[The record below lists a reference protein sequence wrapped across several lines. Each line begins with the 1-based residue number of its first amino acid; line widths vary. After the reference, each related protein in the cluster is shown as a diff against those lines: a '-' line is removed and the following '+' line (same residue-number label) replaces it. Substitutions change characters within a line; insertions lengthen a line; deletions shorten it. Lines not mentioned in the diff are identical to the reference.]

1 MSFYDVLLFVTLCCL
16 NLQISVSI
24 RQTKVAELLTTPRT
38 SLTTHIPTCTSSLTP
53 PTNQRWVPP
62 KAREQLTPNEIAFRR
77 IRG

>member
-1 MSFYDVLLFVTLCCL
+1 MLCSQY
-16 NLQISVSI
+16 LQISISI
-24 RQTKVAELLTTPRT
+24 RQTKVAELLTTSRT
-38 SLTTHIPTCTSSLTP
+38 SLTTHIPTCTSLTP